1 MTQDLPTAPPGR
13 WVDGAWSWPSLPSP
27 ALLVL
32 AVALQVALG
41 ALLGH
46 SGDMRM
52 TMTAGYLVGTGQSPY
67 VAQDLT
73 AVFHHVGFDLRSTI
87 GYPPPWPV
95 LAGAISRVA
104 RAVSSDLI
112 VFNLA
117 LKLPVIA
124 ATCGLAYLAGATLH
138 NLGAAPRVVRRAW
151 LALLF
156 NPLILYAGAAW
167 GQIDVIVAALVLAAL
182 LLAASARLDLSAL
195 VLALAVCVKPT
206 AAPVALTVLLLVA
219 ATSLGRAVRYG
230 VVFAAAALVLVVAP
244 FLALGWDA
252 TPLRH
257 ANAQLSMAGTMSP
270 ATIARLFRDPLV
282 LEGHWWL
289 LGLLWIPAL
298 LVAML
303 LPRRDDLG
311 LSGLLA
317 LATGL
322 TLVFF
327 LSRTWLSEP
336 NVVVVLAPVLLL
348 GVLGRLDRRLFTLL
362 WAIPLAFTVV
372 NVSPLQLLWVAAPG
386 LMHEGLRASARA
398 ADLLLA
404 SRVALVVAWQ
414 AVGWWTVVTCLRWR
428 PWPAADG
435 AGRHT
440 VETEERDLPPAG
452 PGVRGGAWR

>member
-1 MTQDLPTAPPGR
+1 MTQALLPPPGR
-13 WVDGAWSWPSLPSP
+13 WAGGAWSWPSVPSP
-27 ALLVL
+27 ALLAL

-52 TMTAGYLVGTGQSPY
+52 TMAAGYLVGTGQSPY

-87 GYPPPWPV
+87 GYPPPWPL
-95 LAGAISRVA
+95 LAGVISRVT

-117 LKLPVIA
+117 LKVPVIV

-138 NLGAAPRVVRRAW
+138 NLGAAPQVVRRAW

-206 AAPVALTVLLLVA
+206 AAPVALAVLLVVA

-230 VVFAAAALVLVVAP
+230 VVFATAALVLVAAP

-252 TPLRH
+252 IPLRH

-298 LVAML
+298 LVAVL
-303 LPRRDDLG
+303 LSRRDDLG

-336 NVVVVLAPVLLL
+336 NVIVVLAPVLLL
-348 GVLGRLDRRLFTLL
+348 AALGRLDRRLFTLL

-372 NVSPLQLLWVAAPG
+372 NASPLQLLWVAAPG

-404 SRVALVVAWQ
+404 SRAALVVVWQ
-414 AVGWWTVVTCLRWR
+414 AAGWWAVVICLRGR
-428 PWPAADG
+428 PRPAAAG
-435 AGRHT
+435 ADRHT
-440 VETEERDLPPAG
+440 AETGGRDLPPAG
-452 PGVRGGAWR
+452 PGAPGGAWR